1 VNGRRDRVRGARHP
15 SFAPDDPTGRCP
27 ALEWGVTSGALALI
41 AAVVFAWGAFSAR
54 LERADLTAPMAFV
67 GVGVLLAESMPAGAG
82 AAGATL
88 LTEATLAWVLF
99 SDASR
104 VGLRELRSDAGVY
117 ARLLGLA
124 LPLTVVAGAA
134 GAWLLLD
141 APLPWYA
148 LLIGAALAPT
158 DAALGAVVIT
168 HPAVPARIRRILNV
182 ESGLNDGIVTPVVLV
197 ALAGAA
203 SAPGHAGGN
212 VLAAVLQ
219 LAGGAL
225 IGAAVGGAGGWLLR
239 ASDRRGWTDDS
250 FAGPA
255 VLALAL
261 VAYAGSVAGHGNG
274 FVAAFAGGIAF
285 GHVAGRGGP
294 REVFYVEETAGLA
307 SLLVWMLFGAFAV
320 PLLYGRVDVALLLY
334 AVLSLTAVR
343 MIPVALSLIGAR
355 LGGRTVA
362 FVGWFGP
369 RGLASVVFALLAVE
383 ELGDEA
389 APAVAAIV
397 LTVLLSVVAHGITA
411 GPGATRYGA
420 HSRAP
425 DAPSTG
431 EPTAAA
437 RLRSRSGGTP

>member
-1 VNGRRDRVRGARHP
+1 
-15 SFAPDDPTGRCP
+15 
-27 ALEWGVTSGALALI
+27 VTSGALALI
-41 AAVVFAWGAFSAR
+41 AAVVFAWGAFSAK
-54 LERADLTAPMAFV
+54 LERADLTAPMVFV
-67 GVGVLLAESMPAGAG
+67 GVGVLLAEVVPADAG
-82 AAGATL
+82 AAWAMM

-104 VGLRELRSDAGVY
+104 VGLRELRGDAGVY
-117 ARLLGLA
+117 GRLLGLG

-182 ESGLNDGIVTPVVLV
+182 ESGLNDGIVTPVVMV

-203 SAPGHAGGN
+203 SAQGHAGTNALG
-212 VLAAVLQ
+212 AVLQ
-219 LAGGAL
+219 LVVGAL
-225 IGAAVGGAGGWLLR
+225 VGGAVGGMGGWLLR
-239 ASDRRGWTDDS
+239 AAGRRGWTDDS

-261 VAYAGSVAGHGNG
+261 AAYAASVAGHGNG

-307 SLLVWMLFGAFAV
+307 SLLVWLLFGAFAV
-320 PLLYGRVDVALLLY
+320 PSLYGRVDVALLLY

-343 MIPVALSLIGAR
+343 MIPVAVSLIGAR
-355 LGGRTVA
+355 LGRRTVA

-383 ELGDEA
+383 ELGESAD
-389 APAVAAIV
+389 PVVAAIV
-397 LTVLLSVVAHGITA
+397 LTVLLSVVAHGVSA
-411 GPGATRYGA
+411 GPGAARYGA
-420 HSRAP
+420 HSRLP
-425 DAPSTG
+425 DTPAVG
-431 EPTAAA
+431 EPAAA
-437 RLRSRSGGTP
+437 TRLRRSSGGSGPARP